1 LWTILLQMQRWAPPV
16 HSWRNK
22 FLNCMMSKKSFWI
35 GLCLVNLCIVA
46 ILGVTLR
53 SKIVFSL
60 PIIDYRQVLSAHSH
74 FAFGGWVGLS
84 LMTLLIFE
92 VLPGFNKKYIW
103 ILAGIE
109 ISSLGMGLLF
119 PFFGYAPLTVSFS
132 SLYIIVSFAFA
143 WVFLKD
149 LIRSSIHGIVKLL
162 GISAIIAMVLSSLGP
177 LGLSYILLSKS
188 GNSLLYRDSIYTF
201 LHFQYNGFFTLSI
214 FTLVLNHVV
223 KKNFPINV
231 NAKRFAIFLCLS
243 IVPSL
248 FLSMLWHNSSFL
260 YMIAGIGCIMILISL
275 FYFLR
280 YIVEFPWEN
289 FYDQRLALSMWK
301 LSAFS
306 FGLKM
311 ALNVGTI
318 FPKLGNAIYGNRPVI
333 IGFLHLVFLGFVSF
347 YILSNLIESNFFRSK
362 SRQMKLPFF
371 LFALGIVANE
381 SLLMLQGLEILFK
394 TNSTLYSWL
403 LWGVSIILFTGAAS
417 ILISFI
423 TADKYIPGQ
432 KKEADLV

>member
-1 LWTILLQMQRWAPPV
+1 
-16 HSWRNK
+16 
-22 FLNCMMSKKSFWI
+22 MMSKKSFWI
-35 GLCLVNLCIVA
+35 GLCLVNLFIVA

-53 SKIVFSL
+53 SKIIFSI
-60 PIIDYRQVLSAHSH
+60 PAIDYRQVLSAHSH

-84 LMTLLIFE
+84 LITLLIFD
-92 VLPGFNKKYIW
+92 VLPVFHKKYIW

-119 PFFGYAPLTVSFS
+119 PFLGYSPITVTFS
-132 SLYIIVSFAFA
+132 SLYIVVSFVFA
-143 WVFLKD
+143 WMFLQD
-149 LIRSSIHGIVKLL
+149 LVRSSHPNSLKLL
-162 GISAIIAMVLSSLGP
+162 GVSAIISMILSTLGP

-214 FTLVLNHVV
+214 FTLVLNHLY
-223 KKNFPINV
+223 KKGYEINE
-231 NAKRFAIFLCLS
+231 NAKRFALFLCLS
-243 IVPSL
+243 IIPSL
-248 FLSMLWHNSSFL
+248 FLSMLWHNSSVL
-260 YMIAGIGCIMILISL
+260 YIVAGLGCLLILISL
-275 FYFLR
+275 FYFLKF
-280 YIVEFPWEN
+280 ISEFPWNSFFEK
-289 FYDQRLALSMWK
+289 RLALNLWK

-347 YILSNLIESNFFRSK
+347 YILSTLIETNFFKR
-362 SRQMKLPFF
+362 RGNQIRIPFF
-371 LFALGIVANE
+371 LFGAGIVANE
-381 SLLMLQGLEILFK
+381 SILMLQGLEILFK

-403 LWGVSIILFTGAAS
+403 LWGVSIILLAGAAT
-417 ILISFI
+417 ILASYLI
-423 TADKYIPGQ
+423 ADRFTPQ
-432 KKEADLV
+432 KEKAVLL